1 MFILGCTNLAV
12 LLAAVVQLLYP
23 MQVGFIFAGGLLLH
37 KLSRGPVAFG
47 LVASAAGKH
56 LVAETVIKQHALRND
71 MLYLPIRAIHDI
83 SGRNT
88 FFAIE
93 ALMLALFPQL
103 ILEDTRAR
111 RRQAILLLY
120 SIGYLLIPLLVLV
133 VAFIGILPLALALL
147 QFARQ
152 FHMHLVYLAVLGAQ
166 RIDHIYH
173 LIENLLHKR
182 LPQFAF
188 LYQGYLRQ
196 QHSAVALGGGLAVGV
211 VYLHCLACLAVLHAL
226 HQVWQY
232 LADELMRLVGVAG
245 LHEVYLA

>member
-1 MFILGCTNLAV
+1 
-12 LLAAVVQLLYP
+12 
-23 MQVGFIFAGGLLLH
+23 
-37 KLSRGPVAFG
+37 
-47 LVASAAGKH
+47 
-56 LVAETVIKQHALRND
+56 

-173 LIENLLHKR
+173 LIENLLYKR
-182 LPQFAF
+182 LPQFAL